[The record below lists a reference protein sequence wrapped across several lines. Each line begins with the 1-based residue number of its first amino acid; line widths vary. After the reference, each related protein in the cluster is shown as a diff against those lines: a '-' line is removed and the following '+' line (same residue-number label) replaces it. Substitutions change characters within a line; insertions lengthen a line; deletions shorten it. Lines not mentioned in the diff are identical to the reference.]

1 MNSGIP
7 KYASGHHIGK
17 EFVAGG
23 DPYGLKIG
31 LITRVDELM
40 MKADVKIITGGGGD
54 RHEID
59 LTQAMTG
66 PRSFWG
72 GIPEVNSVVIIGYR
86 RRHKNLHEAVILGYL
101 PVGNRIALKFDPLTP
116 DDPTNVDAE
125 DKELFEAIFGGT
137 IRYKRLK
144 IRPGNVGGMSSE
156 GSELVLSKD
165 IRMVN
170 RAGDLFELRDAERAI
185 VAQSIHRVENEA
197 GVLRLSGPV
206 RRGGLFLPSD
216 IFRKDG
222 VTLKDAAAPERYFGR
237 TILKRFTN
245 ASAQVLNVFNDTTSF
260 PPVTYS
266 NGRRVSYPVT
276 TPAVNFEDP
285 DTGGGS
291 EPFTEW
297 RMEMLHSTDCVQ
309 EVREEIDGLLMDRK
323 PLYIEHVMGTVVGND
338 TSNETGLRQYG
349 KVLRPKVF
357 DDFES
362 TRPGIFALEE
372 CPRAPTDDLE
382 STTTAGAYLF
392 RMNPPPQVGG
402 ATDNSVFAVA
412 VSKQGKLFV
421 NIPGSRVERYPS
433 GTKNVS
439 AEVNMDGALK
449 MRCGAATPDGIALH
463 LTLEGGAV
471 FDFRGGAAGKGLE
484 FRSHSSMNFSTV
496 GPQDTES
503 DGFAWTEDHQGNK
516 YVATSGDI
524 VQNVGGGK
532 ATTVNGSY
540 AIMSDRWNL
549 NAHSGASQN
558 VGQMDF
564 MCSGKSQYQYALA
577 VLETIVLG
585 GKVSTILAGGLIEN
599 LLAGA
604 RSIVVAAGAMSTAV
618 AAGGYA
624 VTVGAG
630 GITMTAGA
638 GAVAITAGAG
648 AVAIT
653 GGLAVAITAGLAIN
667 LTSPVA
673 VILTSLQVLVGG
685 PAAVLG
691 VARGAPIMPPG
702 TPSLC
707 WITALPLMGSATF
720 RSLL

>member
-1 MNSGIP
+1 MNTIP
-7 KYASGHHIGK
+7 KYPSGHHIGK
-17 EFVAGG
+17 EFVAEGE
-23 DPYGLKIG
+23 PYGLKVG
-31 LITRVDELM
+31 LITRVDELT
-40 MKADVKIITGGGGD
+40 MKADVKILTGGGGD
-54 RHEID
+54 RHEVE
-59 LTQAMTG
+59 LTQGMAG

-72 GIPEVNSVVIIGYR
+72 GVPEVNSLVILGYR
-86 RRHKNLHEAVILGYL
+86 RRHKNLYETMILGYI
-101 PVGNRIALKFDPLTP
+101 PVGSRIALKFDPLAP
-116 DDPTNVDAE
+116 DDPANVSAE
-125 DKELFEAIFGGT
+125 DKQLFDELFGGT

-144 IRPGNVGGMSSE
+144 LRPGNVGGMSSE
-156 GSELVLSKD
+156 GAEMVLSKD

-206 RRGGLFLPSD
+206 RRGGFFLPPD
-216 IFRKDG
+216 VFRKDG
-222 VTLKDAAAPERYFGR
+222 KTLKDVDPERYFGR
-237 TILKRFTN
+237 TVLKRFTN
-245 ASAQVLNVFNDTTSF
+245 ASAQVLDVFNDETTF

-266 NGRRVSYPVT
+266 NGRRVHYPVT
-276 TPAVNFEDP
+276 TPAVNFEDI
-285 DTGGGS
+285 DTGGGA

-297 RMEMLHSTDCVQ
+297 RMEMAHSTDCTQ
-309 EVREEIDGLLMDRK
+309 EVREEIDGFQADRK

-338 TSNETGLRQYG
+338 TSSETGQRQYA
-349 KVLRPKVF
+349 KVLRPKIF

-362 TRPGIFALEE
+362 TRPGVFALEE
-372 CPRAPTDDLE
+372 CPRSPTDDLE
-382 STTTAGAYLF
+382 AFTTAGAYLF
-392 RMNPPPQVGG
+392 RMNPPAQVGG
-402 ATDNSVFAVA
+402 FTDNSVFAVA

-439 AEVNMDGALK
+439 AEINCDGALK
-449 MRCGAATPDGIALH
+449 ARFGAATPDGIAMH

-471 FDFRGGAAGKGLE
+471 FDFRGGSAGKGLE

-496 GPQDTES
+496 GPQDTEG

-516 YVATSGDI
+516 YVATTGDI

-540 AIMSDRWNL
+540 AIHTDRMNL

-558 VGQMDF
+558 VGSMDF

-618 AAGGYA
+618 PAGAYA

-630 GITMTAGA
+630 GITMTCGAGAVAVTAGA
-638 GAVAITAGAG
+638 GAVAITA
-648 AVAIT
+648 
-653 GGLAVAITAGLAIN
+653 GLAVAITAGLAIN

-673 VILTSLQVLVGG
+673 ILLTSLQVLVGG

-691 VARGAPIMPPG
+691 VSRGLPIMPPG
-702 TPSLC
+702 TPSLD
-707 WITALPLMGSATF
+707 WVTGLPLMGSATF